1 MKEKKNKTLKQLQ
14 TRIAAEYPSYASLF
28 TRVSVEPQLQLCDI
42 TGLPAKY
49 VCPRTGLQ
57 YSSSKVYSKIREIPT
72 EHAQILG
79 SIRQLGKELSA
90 LTKK

>member
-14 TRIAAEYPSYASLF
+14 SKISAEYPLYASLF
-28 TRVSVEPQLQLCDI
+28 TRISVKPQIQLCDI

-57 YSSSKVYSKIREIPT
+57 YNSKKVYARIREMPT
-72 EHAQILG
+72 DSAHTLG
-79 SIRQLGKELSA
+79 SIRQLGKDLSI
-90 LTKK
+90 LNKK